1 LAWQSRGSGGR
12 HYALVGASAVGV
24 VRRSVGADLAVAGA
38 DEQARFDCLVAL
50 TEACTNALVHGHG
63 EATPRVSW
71 RIDGATARFCI
82 EDYSEHRWAKPTGGN
97 RDPSGARIGGFGL
110 QLMRR
115 LMDRVDISI
124 EEHGTTVELAKRIR

>member
-1 LAWQSRGSGGR
+1 MISSMTWAMMPLSMRWPSRDTTCEAISTHRSGSSPGDCPRCSKGAARGYKSRALASQSRGSGGR

-82 EDYSEHRWAKPTGGN
+82 E
-97 RDPSGARIGGFGL
+97 
-110 QLMRR
+110 
-115 LMDRVDISI
+115 
-124 EEHGTTVELAKRIR
+124 

>member
-1 LAWQSRGSGGR
+1 VA
-12 HYALVGASAVGV
+12 V
-24 VRRSVGADLAVAGA
+24 VRRSVGADLVVAGA
-38 DEQARFDCLVAL
+38 DDQARFDCLVAV

-82 EDYSEHRWAKPTGGN
+82 EDYSEHRWAEPPGGN
-97 RDPSGARIGGFGL
+97 GDTAETRTGGFGL

-124 EEHGTTVELAKRIR
+124 EAHGTTVELAKRIR